1 MIRQFNYTKRRRIP
15 PSSVRIDVRKQGF
28 DAPVFD
34 ANINLDGLKLPDAA
48 NVFVEAYYKA
58 SYQRFDFGTVGK
70 LSPPEKRVLDEV
82 ERGSAIFFRVKVVD
96 QTEVEGKLL
105 AELDDIA
112 GAEGG
117 DESTSRYCI
126 LPVNF
131 KDLGEQVWRLDFSGN
146 RPVLEVANFVGAE
159 GFVRNDPLFFSL
171 VYPEA
176 VRQVLR
182 HYLLDQEAEFE
193 PTHETPEGM
202 WALFVLSFFPDTPP
216 TAAEDETGEGREEW
230 IESVV
235 EAFCNKLQVKT
246 KLLLAR
252 AQEGQR

>member
-15 PSSVRIDVRKQGF
+15 PSRVRIDVNKRGNEAPRF
-28 DAPVFD
+28 DAK
-34 ANINLDGLKLPDAA
+34 LDLGGLKLPEAA

-96 QTEVEGKLL
+96 RADVEGRLL
-105 AELDDIA
+105 AELDDIT
-112 GAEGG
+112 GSEGG
-117 DESTSRYCI
+117 DEGVSRYCI

-131 KDLGEQVWRLDFSGN
+131 TELGEQVWRVDFTGS
-146 RPVLEVANFVGAE
+146 RPVLEVANFAGAE
-159 GFVRNDPLFFSL
+159 EFVRTDPLFFSL

-182 HYLLDQEAEFE
+182 HYVVDQSIDFE
-193 PTHETPEGM
+193 PNPETPDGM
-202 WALFVLSFFPDTPP
+202 WALFVQSFFPEPLPADGGDED
-216 TAAEDETGEGREEW
+216 AEAREDWVEG
-230 IESVV
+230 VV
-235 EAFCNKLQVKT
+235 DAFCRKLQVKT
-246 KLLLAR
+246 KLLQAR
-252 AQEGQR
+252 AQGG